1 MKAWRGGDEREEH
14 DLGLT
19 DDDVEVKTTI
29 SESRYHWISTLDQLR
44 PTVGRRL
51 WLLSIQLTGAGASE
65 AARLPDVVAR
75 VDGQLPSELRT
86 SFQARVGR
94 TRYRRAQPH
103 DSFRLLRLRNMP
115 ACFLVD
121 GDFPRIDRN
130 ILSRGG
136 APVAGIGEVNY
147 AIRLD
152 GMTPAADPPAALV
165 GLGQGDHR

>member
-1 MKAWRGGDEREEH
+1 
-14 DLGLT
+14 
-19 DDDVEVKTTI
+19 
-29 SESRYHWISTLDQLR
+29 
-44 PTVGRRL
+44 
-51 WLLSIQLTGAGASE
+51 
-65 AARLPDVVAR
+65 
-75 VDGQLPSELRT
+75 
-86 SFQARVGR
+86 
-94 TRYRRAQPH
+94 
-103 DSFRLLRLRNMP
+103 MP